1 MTIFDD
7 KCVNKKYLTTRKVT
21 NMWTSK
27 ANGDQNLLL
36 AGGFINISIQYIY
49 NDRPGLR
56 VVAAGVKNVVFP
68 DIYSDESDA
77 KRDAEDYAKKI
88 FEQLHTEVNHL
99 QAARAPQKKGK

>member
-1 MTIFDD
+1 
-7 KCVNKKYLTTRKVT
+7 
-21 NMWTSK
+21 MWTSK
-27 ANGDQNLLL
+27 PNGDQNLLL

-68 DIYSDESDA
+68 DIYSDETDA

-99 QAARAPQKKGK
+99 QATRAPRKGDKK